1 MRSYNPTMESFIK
14 KVEVSAR
21 LEMRPDNTG
30 RITSIFGE
38 LDVAIP
44 PMPPLMESKY
54 AILKL
59 CEKGTRIQNVG
70 KRQSENIFYLWFDQS
85 ELKQVVEEIKHVRDN
100 AVDGG
105 SISCT

>member
-38 LDVAIP
+38 LDCDVP
-44 PMPPLMESKY
+44 PMHPLLEAKY
-54 AILKL
+54 AILKM
-59 CEKGTRIQNVG
+59 CDKGVRIPEVG
-70 KRQSENIFYLWFDQS
+70 KRQSDDIFYLWLS
-85 ELKQVVEEIKHVRDN
+85 ETEVKEIVR
-100 AVDGG
+100 GK
-105 SISCT
+105 T